1 MNKLLTCIITLAI
14 LTAPAIVRAEN
25 FTVGAG
31 PTGNIFVVDA
41 LPELAPGIGGH
52 VFFDYRWSPQI
63 STQFTFTVTTQNGQG
78 ISSGTNDFLYF
89 GIPSVD
95 LKYYL
100 LSSESHWDPYLMAG
114 IGFYLLSKASKS
126 GDSPAAGF
134 GADAGL
140 GVDYFFTEKW
150 SVGVNAQFRSIG
162 LITSTTGSN
171 NGTAIFPFTMNGN
184 VAIHF

>member
-1 MNKLLTCIITLAI
+1 MKKTLIFIMAALLTSSA
-14 LTAPAIVRAEN
+14 TAFAEN
-25 FTVGAG
+25 FTIGAG
-31 PTGNIFVVDA
+31 PTGSIYVVDA
-41 LPELAPGIGGH
+41 NPELQPGIGGH
-52 VFFDYRWSPQI
+52 IFLDYRWSPQI

-78 ISSGTNDFLYF
+78 ISSGKNDLLYF

-95 LKYYL
+95 LKYYV
-100 LSSESHWDPYLMAG
+100 LSSESHWDPYIMAG
-114 IGFYLLSKASKS
+114 VGFYMLSKASKG

-140 GVDYFFTEKW
+140 GVDYYFTEKW
-150 SVGVNAQFRSIG
+150 SAGVNAQFRSIG